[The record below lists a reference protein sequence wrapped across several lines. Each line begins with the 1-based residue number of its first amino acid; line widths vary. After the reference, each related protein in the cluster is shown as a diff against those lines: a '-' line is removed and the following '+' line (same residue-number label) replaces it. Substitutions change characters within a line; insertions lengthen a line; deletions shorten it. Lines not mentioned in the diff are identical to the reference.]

1 MNSNN
6 RFGSET
12 VDDDEFLR
20 HPRSGS
26 GYMLSNQYNQLGH
39 NQGQPPPP
47 QQPSP
52 AQSNNSL
59 EQQRQVST
67 ISMTKVV
74 TLLGVGHQHASNIS
88 PRPLIWGIEPTARN
102 NVKEFYWRIKFQ
114 NKSLT

>member
-6 RFGSET
+6 WFGSET

-39 NQGQPPPP
+39 NQGRPQPPP
-47 QQPSP
+47 QPSP

-59 EQQRQVST
+59 EQQRQVRTQKSY
-67 ISMTKVV
+67 IKIK
-74 TLLGVGHQHASNIS
+74 GG
-88 PRPLIWGIEPTARN
+88 
-102 NVKEFYWRIKFQ
+102 RIAEWPAHRMNTQRSCKL
-114 NKSLT
+114 NAGPIV

>member
-39 NQGQPPPP
+39 NQGRPQPPP
-47 QQPSP
+47 QPSP

-59 EQQRQVST
+59 EQQRQVRTQKSF
-67 ISMTKVV
+67 IKIK
-74 TLLGVGHQHASNIS
+74 GGHITEWLHIH
-88 PRPLIWGIEPTARN
+88 
-102 NVKEFYWRIKFQ
+102 
-114 NKSLT
+114 